1 MNYNIRKIRENE
13 YGLLDDFIYEA
24 IFIPEGVTPPP
35 KSIINQPDL
44 QVYIKDF
51 GKEKD
56 DICFV
61 AEVEGEVVGAV
72 WVRDMQDYGHIADGV
87 PSFAISLYKEYRNF
101 GIGTAMM
108 KTMLNELKN
117 RGYDRASLAVQK
129 ANYAVKMYKKVGFY
143 VVDENDEE
151 YIMVCN
157 LKTDI
162 VEYDNEYFPELVE
175 FLEKCLPESGR
186 VLDIDGRHS
195 FYKDIESNFKG
206 FWCMVHGGKIIGAVA
221 VHQLNEKD
229 CELKSLYLL
238 QKYHDRGYGKSLL
251 NTAITFAKNCGY
263 EKMYL
268 DSLSTSTRAVN
279 LYRKSGFVDTEK
291 YNDSMRSDVFMV
303 LNLKGE

>member
-1 MNYNIRKIRENE
+1 MNYKIRKIRENE
-13 YGLLDDFIYEA
+13 YKLLDDFVYEA

-44 QVYIKDF
+44 QVYVKDF

-61 AEVEGEVVGAV
+61 AETGGEVVGAV

-87 PSFAISLYKEYRNF
+87 PSFSISLYKEYRNY

-117 RGYDRASLAVQK
+117 RGYKRTSLAVQK
-129 ANYAVKMYKKVGFY
+129 ANYAVKMYKNVGFY
-143 VVDENDEE
+143 VIDENDEE
-151 YIMVCN
+151 YIMACDLN
-157 LKTDI
+157 IDI
-162 VEYDNEYFPELVE
+162 VNYDNRYYGGLVG
-175 FLEKCLPESGR
+175 FLEECLPESGR
-186 VLDIDGRHS
+186 ALDIDGRHS
-195 FYKDIESNFKG
+195 FYKDISSNFKG
-206 FWCMVHGGKIIGAVA
+206 FWCMFRGGKIIGAVA
-221 VHQLNEKD
+221 VHELNDRD

-238 QKYHDRGYGKSLL
+238 EEYHGRGYGRKLL
-251 NTAITFAKNCGY
+251 DTAIDFAKNYGY

-268 DSLSTSTRAVN
+268 DSLSTSTRAVA

-291 YNDSMRSDVFMV
+291 YNDSVRSDVFMV